1 MVSFV
6 DIVSTEPMSEVI
18 KSAFD
23 MDLDVSGGWGYDV
36 DSAISISSTSAP
48 LTQTQ
53 YTIASMRTHI
63 EMSMTLPADLRYG
76 GINLQ
81 ELSRDTVT
89 EDTQRYERVTYQ
101 VKAMLES
108 DYARFISEYKKG
120 YGTPE
125 FDMAT
130 HFQQREESTLIR
142 EIALWTKL

>member
-36 DSAISISSTSAP
+36 DSAISISSTTAP
-48 LTQTQ
+48 LAQTQ

-89 EDTQRYERVTYQ
+89 EDVQRYERVTYQ